1 MITIPTGTQME
12 ARTIHGQRVR
22 VATAYP
28 RQDMWARIEAA
39 LAAPDPATRRLLA
52 GASLPITLWHSYD
65 GRLDILMQDR
75 GFSLLQNGPQDH
87 LAPLRLVRASGAAS
101 WWQRL
106 LQGLLGWPE
115 TATPGR

>member
-22 VATAYP
+22 VVTAYP
-28 RQDMWARIEAA
+28 REDMWQRVEAA
-39 LAAPDPATRRLLA
+39 LVAPDPAKRRLLA
-52 GASLPITLWHSYD
+52 GASLPLTLWHSYD
-65 GRLDILMQDR
+65 GRLDILMQDS
-75 GFSLLQNGPQDH
+75 GFALLENGPKDQ
-87 LAPLRLVRASGAAS
+87 LAALRSAQESSADS